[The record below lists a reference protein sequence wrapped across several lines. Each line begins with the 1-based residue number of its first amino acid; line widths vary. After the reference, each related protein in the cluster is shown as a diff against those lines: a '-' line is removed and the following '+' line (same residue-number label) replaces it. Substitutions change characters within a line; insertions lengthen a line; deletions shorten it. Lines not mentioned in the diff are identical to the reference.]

1 MSNRFA
7 ESLAALKSNEA
18 QAAAAP
24 TPAQETRLL
33 SEVVAKIPP
42 KKKRSMAGTFYLS
55 KEVVD
60 ALESESKRRKVI
72 KSNIVDE
79 ALKRVL
85 LEVG

>member
-7 ESLAALKSNEA
+7 ESLTALKNNEA

-42 KKKRSMAGTFYLS
+42 KKKRGVSGTFYLS
-55 KEVVD
+55 KEVAD
-60 ALESESKRRKVI
+60 ALENESKRRKVI

-79 ALKRVL
+79 ALRRVL
-85 LEVG
+85 FEAS